1 MVPIV
6 GICRFSFLGRGDWQ
20 AWSAVDGQ
28 PGAPDD
34 LAAHAAALYDPSR
47 MAQRFWSFEHLLL
60 RAVMSQ
66 KDRNFHFV
74 ILTSTALP
82 RRDQERLRDLTAG
95 LLNVHL
101 VISDAGTVNE
111 GLLPTLARIRG
122 DAPGLVQ
129 FRIDDDDCL
138 STDFIAKL
146 ADFSRRMKG
155 FGPFSYS
162 RSQGLVLTAYSGE
175 APQHFTLKLPFHSMG
190 AAVYLPASPHTVFS
204 FGHLAL
210 QSRFPSF
217 LDGRGTAF
225 LALKLPGHDSQPMD
239 DRGHK
244 PRGLNAISAEDFAAH
259 LARDFS
265 YLDAAALSD
274 WAGAQLHGIAVP

>member
-6 GICRFSFLGRGDWQ
+6 GICRFSFLGRGDWH

-28 PGAPDD
+28 PGSPDD

-60 RAVMSQ
+60 RAMMAQ
-66 KDRNFHFV
+66 TDRDFHFV
-74 ILTSTALP
+74 ILTSTAMP
-82 RRDQERLRDLTAG
+82 RGDQQRLQDLTAG
-95 LLNVHL
+95 LVNVHL

-138 STDFIAKL
+138 CTDFIAKL
-146 ADFSRRMKG
+146 ADFSRRMRG

-162 RSQGLVLTAYSGE
+162 RSQGLVLTAYSGD

-190 AAVYLPASPHTVFS
+190 AAVYLPASSHTVFS

-239 DRGHK
+239 GTGHR
-244 PRGLNAISAEDFAAH
+244 PRGLTAISAEAFAAH

-265 YLDAAALSD
+265 YLDATALSV
-274 WAGAQLHGIAVP
+274 WAGAQLHGITVT